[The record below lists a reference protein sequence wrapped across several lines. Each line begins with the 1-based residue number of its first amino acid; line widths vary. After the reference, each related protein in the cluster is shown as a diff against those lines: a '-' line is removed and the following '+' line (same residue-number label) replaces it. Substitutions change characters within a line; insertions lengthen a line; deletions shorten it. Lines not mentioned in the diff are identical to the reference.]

1 MRSYPLMNSGGRIV
15 IILTRREIEIMDKIA
30 SIGRT
35 NISMK
40 QIADSL
46 GLKYWYLMRKRSEMM
61 KRNGYGTFLGFI
73 CDFVR
78 FRDEIIVKNKTILK
92 TKYPIQ

>member
-1 MRSYPLMNSGGRIV
+1 MYPGGWDV
-15 IILTRREIEIMDKIA
+15 ITLTRREVEIMDKIT

-46 GLKYWYLMRKRSEMM
+46 GLKYWYLMKKRSEMM
-61 KRNGYGTFLGFI
+61 KRNGYWTFLGFV

-78 FRDEIIVKNKTILK
+78 FRDEIVTKN
-92 TKYPIQ
+92 